1 MPRLAPYLLPLA
13 LILAASPAQAA
24 KKNRNAAAAAE
35 KAAPATEPGGASAGE
50 AAPSLVGSGEGSIWD
65 FIEAG
70 QAPAAVDSAG
80 LATVEPEAL
89 PVDTEAV
96 EASEELAA
104 IRDAERSILSEAA
117 RYDSPIDFYVDP
129 TGTLENDPLHLK
141 QVDPSEFDIPMV
153 VNDDVIRWMEYFT
166 GRGRKYYHRYLSRST
181 KYQPMMKEKLRAA
194 GMPEDLVYLSM
205 IESGYNPHA
214 YSSAAAAGLWQF
226 ITSTGKM
233 YDLRVDFWVDERRD
247 PEASTDAA
255 LRLLK
260 DLHDRYDGDWYL
272 AWAAYNAGPGRI
284 DRALRTYGKIDFWT
298 MVQKKSFRPE
308 TDNYVP
314 KLLAAA
320 IIGKHPERYG
330 FTDVE
335 YQAPD
340 AVETV
345 EVGPS
350 IGLEV
355 LAKCAGVSQEEFQRL
370 NPHLRRWA
378 LPPEPAQHR
387 VYVPAGTGT
396 TFLAR
401 LEQVPPEERLTFVH
415 HTVKKGETLSTIAN
429 RYDLSLAEV
438 QSANRISNPN
448 RIYPGMNLVI
458 PRPGTTPPEALT
470 ASVGGSSKPAASSSG
485 STSRSGGSSGG
496 SSGSKAPTLS
506 HTVRK
511 GETLSTIASRYGVKA
526 SDLQRW
532 NGISNANHV
541 VVGQRLKVHGA
552 ASGGGSSSGSSSA
565 ATWSSY
571 TVRSGDTLSTIASR
585 HGVTVAQLQSWNSIS
600 GSRILVGQKLK
611 IRK

>member
-13 LILAASPAQAA
+13 LLLSASPAQAA
-24 KKNRNAAAAAE
+24 KKNRNQAAATE
-35 KAAPATEPGGASAGE
+35 KAVEPGADPVPGAADGSA
-50 AAPSLVGSGEGSIWD
+50 PRIVGSGEGSIWD

-70 QAPAAVDSAG
+70 QTPAEVDSAG

-104 IRDAERSILSEAA
+104 IRDAEHSILSEAA
-117 RYDSPIDFYVDP
+117 RYDSPLDFYVDP

-141 QVDPSEFDIPMV
+141 RVDPSEFDIPMV

-255 LRLLK
+255 IRLLK

-340 AVETV
+340 AIETV

-350 IGLEV
+350 VGLEV

-378 LPPEPAQHR
+378 LPPEPAQHT

-415 HTVKKGETLSTIAN
+415 HTVKKGETLSTIAG

-458 PRPGTTPPEALT
+458 PRPGTTAPEALT
-470 ASVGGSSKPAASSSG
+470 ASVGGSSKPAASSASASRSSTSG
-485 STSRSGGSSGG
+485 SS
-496 SSGSKAPTLS
+496 SKAPTLS

-552 ASGGGSSSGSSSA
+552 ASGSASSSSSA
-565 ATWSSY
+565 ASWTSY